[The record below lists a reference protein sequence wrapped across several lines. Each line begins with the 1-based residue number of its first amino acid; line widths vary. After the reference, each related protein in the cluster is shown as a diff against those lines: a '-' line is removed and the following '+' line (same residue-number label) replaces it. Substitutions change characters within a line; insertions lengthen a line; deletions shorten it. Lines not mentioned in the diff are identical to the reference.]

1 MAKRI
6 VYYTSK
12 TGDCVPCKEINELVE
27 QGKFHSPDTD
37 EIDVVDITTDEGFD
51 RFNREILSKQDGA
64 VPSAYLDG
72 KKCMILIEDDVVHFE
87 CQDENPSNALPSNPD
102 EKPSPSGE
110 DASHDASQPDP
121 PPEPPAEQS

>member
-1 MAKRI
+1 MANKRI
-6 VYYTSK
+6 IYYTSK

-37 EIDVVDITTDEGFD
+37 EVDVVDITTDEGFD

-72 KKCMILIEDDVVHFE
+72 KKCMILIDDDGVHFE
-87 CQDENPSNALPSNPD
+87 CPSNDLPSDLD
-102 EKPSPSGE
+102 EKSSLPE
-110 DASHDASQPDP
+110 RDASHDASLPGLP
-121 PPEPPAEQS
+121 TEPPAPQS

>member
-1 MAKRI
+1 MANKRI
-6 VYYTSK
+6 IYYTSK

-87 CQDENPSNALPSNPD
+87 CSSNDLPSNLD
-102 EKPSPSGE
+102 EKSPPSGE

-121 PPEPPAEQS
+121 LAEPPAEQS